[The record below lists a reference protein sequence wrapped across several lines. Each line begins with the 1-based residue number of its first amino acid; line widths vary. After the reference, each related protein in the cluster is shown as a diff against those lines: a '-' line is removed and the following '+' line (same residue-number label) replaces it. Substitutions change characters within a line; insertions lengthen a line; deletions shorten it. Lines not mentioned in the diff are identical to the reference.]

1 MFKSLFNFERNTP
14 PYNHI
19 VQIGDPVSN
28 FNKLYK
34 NSTCTHFVLFL
45 KVLREVSDPVPPECI
60 RKF

>member
-1 MFKSLFNFERNTP
+1 MILRKLKTVIFHQPQQIVRHASMFKSLFNFERNTP

-34 NSTCTHFVLFL
+34 NST
-45 KVLREVSDPVPPECI
+45 
-60 RKF
+60 